1 MSNSKSS
8 EPPKL
13 EYYGEADY
21 QSMPWKNGG
30 GQTLELLRQASSN
43 RYAWRI
49 SIADIDASTVF
60 SLFPGYHRE
69 QVLLAGNG
77 FRLSESLTVVA
88 DVSGVGSTSSFEGED
103 RIFCQLHDGPVQVLN
118 VINNRRHC
126 RVHLC
131 VVGAGSLKRIAA
143 TTSLLMVFASQQSDC
158 RLAGQPVTLAPKQL
172 LKTSTF
178 GLQELSVQA
187 GEVILIE
194 IEEL

>member
-8 EPPKL
+8 EPPVL

-30 GQTLELLRQASSN
+30 GQTLELLRQTNNNS
-43 RYAWRI
+43 YAWRI

-77 FRLSESLTVVA
+77 FRLSESLTAVA

-103 RIFCQLHDGPVQVLN
+103 RIFCQLHNGPVQVLN
-118 VINNRRHC
+118 VINNRRYC

-131 VVGAGSLKRIAA
+131 VVGADHLKRITA
-143 TTSLLMVFASQQSDC
+143 TTSLLMVFAWQQSNC
-158 RLAGQPVTLAPKQL
+158 RLAGHSITLAPKQL
-172 LKTSTF
+172 LKTNAF
-178 GLQELSVQA
+178 GLQELSVQT

-194 IEEL
+194 VEEL